1 MDTAPPITTLQMYQ
15 IHETFYTKIKGLFVC
30 EYDEVFVMTFLA
42 LPAVGVWVTLG
53 NNRIGKLLVV

>member
-1 MDTAPPITTLQMYQ
+1 MYQ